1 MTQQMPR
8 LIIAEPLPGDIA
20 APLQLVRDVRRH
32 YGTRAAGGSCR
43 LRIFSAEG
51 RTPVVLCSQQTASQ
65 NWCISAVVEYL
76 AASTLGRYLP
86 HRFDEPEPA
95 IWLEHYPLDPVRQK
109 RSAGQVDVAQVLF
122 ADWRPV
128 IGQLAGSR
136 QVHIGE
142 PSWQPLSAFDV
153 VALLGPHALHL
164 D

>member
-1 MTQQMPR
+1 MTQHIPR
-8 LIIAEPLPGDIA
+8 LIIAEPLTAHVA

-43 LRIFSAEG
+43 LRVFSAEG
-51 RTPVVLCSQQTASQ
+51 RTPIVLCSQDTASQ
-65 NWCISAVVEYL
+65 NWCISAVVEFL
-76 AASTLGRYLP
+76 AASAIGRFLP

-95 IWLEHYPLDPVRQK
+95 IWLEHYPLDPARQK
-109 RSAGQVDVAQVLF
+109 RGAGQIDVAQVLF

-128 IGQLAGSR
+128 IGQLAGAR

-142 PSWQPLSAFDV
+142 PSWQQLSALDV
-153 VALLGPHALHL
+153 ASLLGPHARQL